1 MKRLVERSQGFKPM
15 EHSNKSVQM
24 DKKDKDELMKLLEGM
39 TPEEILEVKRL
50 IDNFDS

>member
-1 MKRLVERSQGFKPM
+1 MKRLVERSQGSNPM

-24 DKKDKDELMKLLEGM
+24 DKKDKDDLMKILEGM

-50 IDNFDS
+50 IDKIDS

>member
-1 MKRLVERSQGFKPM
+1 MKRLVERSQGSNPV
-15 EHSNKSVQM
+15 ERSNKSAQM

-50 IDNFDS
+50 IDKLDS

>member
-1 MKRLVERSQGFKPM
+1 MKRLVERSQG
-15 EHSNKSVQM
+15 SNPVERSKKTVQM
-24 DKKDKDELMKLLEGM
+24 DKKDKDALMKLLEGM

>member
-1 MKRLVERSQGFKPM
+1 MKRLVERSQG
-15 EHSNKSVQM
+15 SNPVELSKKTVQM

-50 IDNFDS
+50 IDNSDS